1 MTVELNLR
9 FPQINQV
16 IVKFDDDETDTL
28 DFESPLREEDQK
40 DIRWYLEVYAVQY
53 TTEVDDERANKIA
66 DKLPQW
72 GADLFNAVFH
82 SRAAQRLFNNFQDED
97 EPGRLLTISAS
108 HPGILSLP
116 WELLRDPE
124 GTYLV
129 HDNPRISIRRRLA
142 GAGGGR
148 KSFKVQVKD
157 RLRLLF
163 VVSRPSD
170 AGFIDPRGEA
180 QAVLDAIAQEA
191 AGRVEVEF
199 LRPATL
205 DNLVARLEDR
215 RKPPVDIV
223 HFDGHG
229 VFDPDGRWQERAK
242 FSDPVAATKGGSG
255 KGSNTGYLLFE
266 DKDGKQAL
274 ITAETLGDMLNRQK
288 VGLIVLSACQSA
300 AMGGE
305 DREDAMGCVA
315 ARLTHAGIP
324 AVLAMT
330 HSVLVTTA
338 RQLFAKFYQRLVS
351 GEGIGE
357 ALDKARRDL
366 YLNRERG
373 ERQRGDKR
381 ITMKLYD
388 WFLPALYQAGKDT
401 PLLRNDL
408 TPPTPLPCVSEA
420 ARSAGRGENER
431 TRGKDSDSYSPLL
444 VGEGLGERSSWGNL
458 PPLQEA
464 GFFGRSWELWLIE
477 RAFVQGTRRIT
488 VSGFGGQG
496 KTYLVQE
503 AGRWLYRTG
512 MFGKVCFV
520 DYAAFQGVDAVGL
533 AVSTLATVLEKSLV
547 DAAAASQ
554 ALREQPTLLI
564 LDNLETLQPQ
574 PLRELLDVAKQ
585 WSEVGD
591 SRVLLTTRMLDFAHP
606 DYPTEGS
613 LRHLSLP
620 LGGLGREDALAYFQS
635 LMKLPPAPLFDPPE
649 RNVLL
654 ELFKLVAF
662 HPLSIGLLA
671 RQLKVRRPAELG
683 QRLEAL
689 IAETPDN
696 PLLASLNLSLERLDE
711 EARQW
716 LPRLGVFQGG
726 AMEHQLLEITE
737 FSEEQWH
744 KLRPALEATGL
755 IQPEYLPSIRYPYL
769 KFHPTLAP
777 ALWSRLSSDEQAELL
792 ARHRL
797 RYYQLSRYLY
807 FEDSKNPH
815 EARAIAQRELP
826 NVLYAVHGAL
836 DADEEWAVEFVE
848 YVNRFFYIFGLNC
861 DRAALSQLAA
871 KAEGEVGSRTSY
883 LARTNIGEQLR
894 SGGHYQE
901 AAQVF
906 SEILAEL
913 DEQPSYERCVT
924 LNRLGR
930 CFEAQGQAAQAV
942 ASYRQGLAVAVQLE
956 TSEAVKRQVG
966 ALHSA
971 LANVLTVMGNY
982 SKARTAYEAALT
994 IAKEQDD
1001 GRQIGAVEGNLGYL
1015 AVLQG
1020 NLSEA
1025 AQRYGEAITTFQQL
1039 NEPEAEAVGWHQLG
1053 RVHQESGQWDAA
1065 EYAYREAAR
1074 IREHQGNLADAV
1086 GTWSN
1091 LALLNK
1097 FAGKP
1102 EEAEAWFRRAIE
1114 GGKAAGNKL
1123 GESKALNNLANL
1135 LQNQPNRLQEARQLA
1150 EEALAIK
1157 QTLDSTTAELWT
1169 TYGILAEI
1177 AEMQQNPIQ
1186 AKEYRRLS
1194 REAGAAFAGAHYE
1207 LRKYGLL
1214 IADVV
1219 ASVEDAEARQQ
1230 LETMLEELGK
1240 DVLGNLMAAIHRIF
1254 DGERDE
1260 EVLCEPLYW
1269 PQAAIISA
1277 ILGGM
1282 ADPETLKPFLEGHE

>member
-9 FPQINQV
+9 FPAIDKV
-16 IVKFDDDETDTL
+16 IVKFDDVETDTL
-28 DFESPLREEDQK
+28 DFASPISEEDQK
-40 DIRWYLEVYAVQY
+40 DIQWYLEVYATRY
-53 TTEVDDERANKIA
+53 TTNVDDERAKKIA
-66 DKLPQW
+66 DNLPQW

-82 SRAAQRLFNNFQDED
+82 SRSAQRLFNDFQDED
-97 EPGRLLTISAS
+97 EAGRLLTISAS
-108 HPGILSLP
+108 HPAILSLP

-124 GTYLV
+124 GTFLV
-129 HDNPRISIRRRLA
+129 HENPRISIRRRLA

-163 VVSRPSD
+163 VVSRPTD

-229 VFDPDGRWQERAK
+229 VFDSDGQWHERAK
-242 FSDPVAATKGGSG
+242 LSDPIAATKAGNGNGG
-255 KGSNTGYLLFE
+255 NTGYLLFE
-266 DKDGKQAL
+266 DKEGKLAL
-274 ITAETLGDMLNRQK
+274 ISAETLGDMLNRQK

-305 DREDAMGCVA
+305 EAMGCVA

-330 HSVLVTTA
+330 HSVLVISA

-357 ALDKARRDL
+357 ALDNARRDL

-401 PLLRNDL
+401 PLLSDL
-408 TPPTPLPCVSEA
+408 TPPTPLPYE
-420 ARSAGRGENER
+420 GR
-431 TRGKDSDSYSPLL
+431 
-444 VGEGLGERSSWGNL
+444 GERSSWGNL

-464 GFFGRSWELWLIE
+464 GFFGRSRKLWQIE

-512 MFGKVCFV
+512 MFEKVCFV

-533 AVSTLATVLEKSLV
+533 AVSTLATVLEKSLLDV
-547 DAAAASQ
+547 SAASQ
-554 ALREQPTLLI
+554 ALREMPTLLI

-574 PLRELLDVAKQ
+574 PLRELLNVAKQ
-585 WSEVGD
+585 WSEVGNC
-591 SRVLLTTRMLDFAHP
+591 RVLLTTRMLDFAHP

-635 LMKLPPAPLFDPPE
+635 LMKLPPAPQFDPPE

-654 ELFKLVAF
+654 ELFKLVDF

-696 PLLASLNLSLERLDE
+696 PLLASLNLSLERLDD
-711 EARQW
+711 EAMQW
-716 LPRLGVFQGG
+716 LPQLGVFQGG
-726 AMEHQLLEITE
+726 AMEHMLHATKE
-737 FSEEQWH
+737 FVESHWQS
-744 KLRPALEATGL
+744 LRPTLEATGL
-755 IQPEYLPSIRYPYL
+755 ILPEPLPGIPYPYL

-792 ARHRL
+792 VYHRQGY
-797 RYYQLSRYLY
+797 RQLSIDLY
-807 FEDSKNPH
+807 VGDRKNPH

-826 NVLYAVHGAL
+826 NLLYAVHGAL
-836 DADEEWAVEFVE
+836 DAGEVWAVQFVNC
-848 YVNRFFYIFGLNC
+848 VNRFLNIFGLNR
-861 DRAALSQLAA
+861 DLTLLNQRIQQAH
-871 KAEGEVGSRTSY
+871 EEVGSHTWYVALS
-883 LARTNIGEQLR
+883 NMGEQLF
-894 SGGHYQE
+894 SAGDYPQ

-906 SEILAEL
+906 NEILVGL
-913 DEQPSYERCVT
+913 SEQPSDQRCNT
-924 LNRLGR
+924 LQRLGQCLR
-930 CFEAQGQAAQAV
+930 EQGQLIKAAERYRQALAEAEQLPAPDMQQFVGAVQAV
-942 ASYRQGLAVAVQLE
+942 LAEVLMDMGDFDQARIAYE
-956 TSEAVKRQVG
+956 TSLALYNEVGDRRGEAFVNAQLGTV
-966 ALHSA
+966 ALLQSN
-971 LANVLTVMGNY
+971 LP
-982 SKARTAYEAALT
+982 EAEQRYREALT
-994 IAKEQDD
+994 
-1001 GRQIGAVEGNLGYL
+1001 
-1015 AVLQG
+1015 
-1020 NLSEA
+1020 SF
-1025 AQRYGEAITTFQQL
+1025 QRL
-1039 NEPEAEAVGWHQLG
+1039 NEPASEATAWHQLG
-1053 RVHQESGQWDAA
+1053 RVYEEAQEWNAA
-1065 EYAYREAAR
+1065 EQAYREAGR
-1074 IREHQGNLADAV
+1074 IWESQGNLARAAQTWHQLAV
-1086 GTWSN
+1086 VNQWAGT
-1091 LALLNK
+1091 LV
-1097 FAGKP
+1097 
-1102 EEAEAWFRRAIE
+1102 EAEDWYRKAIEDGKRAKDWLPVSRAIC
-1114 GGKAAGNKL
+1114 
-1123 GESKALNNLANL
+1123 NLANL
-1135 LQNQPNRLQEARQLA
+1135 LHNQPNRLPEAQQLA
-1150 EEALAIK
+1150 EEGLAIQK
-1157 QTLDSTTAELWT
+1157 TLDPAAAAIWITYEYLARIADKQGDTT
-1169 TYGILAEI
+1169 
-1177 AEMQQNPIQ
+1177 Q
-1186 AKEYRRLS
+1186 AQDYRRLS
-1194 REAGAAFAGAHYE
+1194 REAKAAFAGTRYE
-1207 LRKYGLL
+1207 LRKNGQF
-1214 IADVV
+1214 IDAVV
-1219 ASVEDAEARQQ
+1219 AAVDDARVRKQ
-1230 LETMLEELGK
+1230 LEPLLEKCVKAGA
-1240 DVLGNLMAAIHRIF
+1240 GNFVAAIHRVL

-1260 EVLCEPLYW
+1260 DVLCEGMNLTESM
-1269 PQAAIISA
+1269 IINA
-1277 ILGGM
+1277 ILRGI
-1282 ADPETLKPFLEGHE
+1282 ADPETLKPLLEGQE

>member
-1 MTVELNLR
+1 LHNL
-9 FPQINQV
+9 
-16 IVKFDDDETDTL
+16 
-28 DFESPLREEDQK
+28 
-40 DIRWYLEVYAVQY
+40 
-53 TTEVDDERANKIA
+53 
-66 DKLPQW
+66 
-72 GADLFNAVFH
+72 
-82 SRAAQRLFNNFQDED
+82 
-97 EPGRLLTISAS
+97 
-108 HPGILSLP
+108 
-116 WELLRDPE
+116 
-124 GTYLV
+124 
-129 HDNPRISIRRRLA
+129 
-142 GAGGGR
+142 
-148 KSFKVQVKD
+148 
-157 RLRLLF
+157 
-163 VVSRPSD
+163 
-170 AGFIDPRGEA
+170 
-180 QAVLDAIAQEA
+180 
-191 AGRVEVEF
+191 
-199 LRPATL
+199 
-205 DNLVARLEDR
+205 
-215 RKPPVDIV
+215 
-223 HFDGHG
+223 
-229 VFDPDGRWQERAK
+229 
-242 FSDPVAATKGGSG
+242 
-255 KGSNTGYLLFE
+255 
-266 DKDGKQAL
+266 
-274 ITAETLGDMLNRQK
+274 
-288 VGLIVLSACQSA
+288 
-300 AMGGE
+300 
-305 DREDAMGCVA
+305 
-315 ARLTHAGIP
+315 
-324 AVLAMT
+324 
-330 HSVLVTTA
+330 
-338 RQLFAKFYQRLVS
+338 
-351 GEGIGE
+351 
-357 ALDKARRDL
+357 
-366 YLNRERG
+366 
-373 ERQRGDKR
+373 
-381 ITMKLYD
+381 
-388 WFLPALYQAGKDT
+388 
-401 PLLRNDL
+401 
-408 TPPTPLPCVSEA
+408 
-420 ARSAGRGENER
+420 
-431 TRGKDSDSYSPLL
+431 
-444 VGEGLGERSSWGNL
+444 
-458 PPLQEA
+458 
-464 GFFGRSWELWLIE
+464 
-477 RAFVQGTRRIT
+477 
-488 VSGFGGQG
+488 
-496 KTYLVQE
+496 
-503 AGRWLYRTG
+503 
-512 MFGKVCFV
+512 
-520 DYAAFQGVDAVGL
+520 
-533 AVSTLATVLEKSLV
+533 
-547 DAAAASQ
+547 
-554 ALREQPTLLI
+554 
-564 LDNLETLQPQ
+564 
-574 PLRELLDVAKQ
+574 
-585 WSEVGD
+585 
-591 SRVLLTTRMLDFAHP
+591 
-606 DYPTEGS
+606 
-613 LRHLSLP
+613 
-620 LGGLGREDALAYFQS
+620 
-635 LMKLPPAPLFDPPE
+635 
-649 RNVLL
+649 
-654 ELFKLVAF
+654 
-662 HPLSIGLLA
+662 
-671 RQLKVRRPAELG
+671 
-683 QRLEAL
+683 
-689 IAETPDN
+689 
-696 PLLASLNLSLERLDE
+696 
-711 EARQW
+711 
-716 LPRLGVFQGG
+716 
-726 AMEHQLLEITE
+726 
-737 FSEEQWH
+737 
-744 KLRPALEATGL
+744 
-755 IQPEYLPSIRYPYL
+755 
-769 KFHPTLAP
+769 
-777 ALWSRLSSDEQAELL
+777 
-792 ARHRL
+792 
-797 RYYQLSRYLY
+797 
-807 FEDSKNPH
+807 
-815 EARAIAQRELP
+815 
-826 NVLYAVHGAL
+826 LYAVHEAL
-836 DADEEWAVEFVE
+836 DVGEEWAVDFVE
-848 YVNRFFYIFGLNC
+848 YVNRFLYIFGLNC